1 MNIAV
6 LTVAYSPL
14 KSSAAIQMKAIAEAF
29 ARAGHQPYVFFPDS
43 TIFEDYKIEIENGV
57 VILRFKCPE
66 SRDKNYVI
74 RTINEF
80 VMPYL
85 IWRKFLKYQART
97 LKIEFIVCYS
107 PSIFFGPLVRRL
119 KAKYNCRAYLIL
131 RDIFPAWAVD
141 LNLIKRDGVIHRI
154 FSFVEKELY
163 RLFEVIGVQSEGN
176 LTYFENRKKFQQK
189 KIEVLN
195 NWYSPLPYTPCSIDI
210 KSTKL
215 RGKNIFIYAGNLGV
229 AQSPETL
236 LTLMVAF
243 RDNKTVGFVFVGR
256 GSEFT
261 SLIEKANKLKLDNVL
276 FYPEIPP
283 EEIAALY
290 DQCDIGLIC
299 LDARHQTQNI
309 PGKFVSY
316 MHSGLPV
323 LAMVNPGNDLFDL
336 ITTRNVGIAIEAGT
350 EKYLRFEGE
359 RALKLLSDKFLSARC
374 KKLANDKFSSE
385 NAVKQ
390 IMDSLVDK

>member
-14 KSSAAIQMKAIAEAF
+14 KSSAAIQMKAIAEAY

-43 TIFEDYKIEIENGV
+43 SIFEDYKIEIENGV
-57 VILRFKCPE
+57 VVFRFKCPE

-80 VMPYL
+80 LMPYI
-85 IWRKFLKYQART
+85 IWRKYLKYEARK
-97 LKIEFIVCYS
+97 LKIDFIVCYS

-119 KAKYNCRAYLIL
+119 KRKYNCRAYLIL

-141 LNLIKRDGVIHRI
+141 LKLIKRGGVIHRF
-154 FSFVEKELY
+154 FSFIETELY
-163 RLFEVIGVQSEGN
+163 RSCEVIGVQSEGN
-176 LTYFENRKKFQQK
+176 LAYFENRKEFQQK

-236 LTLMVAF
+236 LSLMAAF
-243 RDNKTVGFVFVGR
+243 MDDKTVGFVFVGR

-261 SLIEKANKLKLDNVL
+261 WLKEKTDKLKLENVL

-283 EEIAALY
+283 EEIAGLY

-323 LAMVNPGNDLFDL
+323 LAIANPGNDLFEL
-336 ITTRNVGIAIEAGT
+336 ITVYNVGIAIEAGT
-350 EKYLRFEGE
+350 EKHLRVAGE
-359 RALKLLSDKFLSARC
+359 KALKLLSDKLLSSRC
-374 KKLANDKFSSE
+374 KRLANDKFSSE

-390 IMDSLVDK
+390 IMESLVDR